1 MADTKEAEGAK
12 AGVSVVGKTGVSV
25 QLDGIVLPIGPP
37 ALEDKDDG
45 RAAAAAMGTAR
56 RERRSMAVAG
66 LVEVEIC
73 KSIV

>member
-1 MADTKEAEGAK
+1 M
-12 AGVSVVGKTGVSV
+12 SV
-25 QLDGIVLPIGPP
+25 QLDGIGLPIGPP